1 MEGED
6 FTANFVGISREAPAM
21 FKYNDTYYLMTS
33 GCTGWSP
40 NPAQYAVSDSPLGPW
55 TVMGNPCVDAGSDTT
70 YKTQS
75 TCIVPI
81 DPENG
86 KYMYMGDRW
95 YPPYNLP
102 VSDSRYVWLPVD
114 FGFNGAMILHDEA
127 NWKLEEELGRQ
138 PAFYLDG
145 IFVDLTDDFEEYVQ
159 NMPNEMDIVINGE
172 VEENVPVTWEV
183 NEDKMIQGTLTG
195 TLGGENPLLAGRSF
209 QVNVNIYGKN
219 IEYFIDCNNPDSE
232 FLEYLN
238 AFDSNVRNEVGDQP
252 YDEESGWG
260 YVGTIGS
267 PQNNDGSTFGV
278 HNGSDEWSYGWFG
291 GATKPLLYNVKLEA
305 GEYELYS
312 GYQEW
317 WNTGRTMKF
326 SAGILNDDG
335 TVTELAS
342 KEFSISGTT
351 TADAHSLRIV
361 LEEPATVQ
369 LSVSKV
375 SGGDPVLS
383 WLGVEKIPDSSEIIT
398 GLEITSMPDKTEY
411 YVGETFDPTGLEA
424 QLVFKDGHT
433 EPCTEWTIDVA
444 DMTTPG
450 EKVVVV
456 AYGEFTT
463 EIVIH
468 VRERMADKSALEELV
483 KQAEAIDLNLYTEES
498 AAVFIDALEAAKTVL
513 ADESLSEDDQAQV
526 DQAASELKEAMESL
540 VLKED
545 TGTSD
550 GDDSSDDT
558 SKPDDGEEQKP
569 SPETGDQTGVLLMLA
584 VAAMAVS
591 GTVLIRKKSI
601 RL

>member
-1 MEGED
+1 
-6 FTANFVGISREAPAM
+6 
-21 FKYNDTYYLMTS
+21 
-33 GCTGWSP
+33 
-40 NPAQYAVSDSPLGPW
+40 
-55 TVMGNPCVDAGSDTT
+55 
-70 YKTQS
+70 
-75 TCIVPI
+75 
-81 DPENG
+81 
-86 KYMYMGDRW
+86 
-95 YPPYNLP
+95 
-102 VSDSRYVWLPVD
+102 
-114 FGFNGAMILHDEA
+114 
-127 NWKLEEELGRQ
+127 
-138 PAFYLDG
+138 
-145 IFVDLTDDFEEYVQ
+145 
-159 NMPNEMDIVINGE
+159 
-172 VEENVPVTWEV
+172 
-183 NEDKMIQGTLTG
+183 
-195 TLGGENPLLAGRSF
+195 
-209 QVNVNIYGKN
+209 
-219 IEYFIDCNNPDSE
+219 
-232 FLEYLN
+232 
-238 AFDSNVRNEVGDQP
+238 
-252 YDEESGWG
+252 
-260 YVGTIGS
+260 
-267 PQNNDGSTFGV
+267 
-278 HNGSDEWSYGWFG
+278 
-291 GATKPLLYNVKLEA
+291 
-305 GEYELYS
+305 
-312 GYQEW
+312 
-317 WNTGRTMKF
+317 MKF

-383 WLGVEKIPDSSEIIT
+383 WLGVEKIPDPAEIIT

-433 EPCTEWTIDVA
+433 ELCTEWTVDVA

-468 VRERMADKSALEELV
+468 VRESMADKSALEELV

-498 AAVFIDALEAAKTVL
+498 AVVFTDALKAAKTVL

-591 GTVLIRKKSI
+591 GTVLIGKKSI
-601 RL
+601 RLLVYKNCITVSSVKTPPVL